1 MRAGA
6 AVTCASCGHRYLIG
20 QTHIKRVSAAPPAD
34 SPGQAQPKPQPEVTG
49 STATDTPPKQ
59 GGIQGLSEM
68 MRIEAQR
75 ERDSQFDEYET
86 ITPDADEPRKP
97 IDAGPSAPPSPVGTT
112 KTQKT
117 GRGGYFLAAAAA
129 LALAVLGGGL
139 WAVNRESGA
148 GTPPP
153 TTPGQEA
160 QSEPVYEG
168 PVFHDLPLAESMALD
183 HNPWEQ
189 PNRPYESRPQD
200 DPAIYVADGELMRS
214 DADVIEY
221 VGRVVSERD
230 GVVMAGE
237 LSVSLVNRQGMER
250 ARTTT
255 PFVLVSQDQ
264 SMRVRLPIPASLDP
278 TALNPVWSITVNEAL
293 ESVVWIEGVSM
304 EAESVGADTM
314 ARVLLVNDTDQPL
327 ARAVLLITA
336 WDAQGLPLR
345 RWRVRWEMPIAPADD
360 VEFYARTAVTP
371 SWRIDAW
378 TVLAVGEPSPV
389 QPAPTPADVQAD

>member
-20 QTHIKRVSAAPPAD
+20 QTHIKRVPAAPRAD
-34 SPGQAQPKPQPEVTG
+34 PPGQAQPESQPQVTG
-49 STATDTPPKQ
+49 STATDTQPQQ
-59 GGIQGLSEM
+59 GGIHGLSEM
-68 MRIEAQR
+68 MRVEAQR
-75 ERDSQFDEYET
+75 ERDSQFDDYET
-86 ITPDADEPRKP
+86 IKPDADEPRKP
-97 IDAGPSAPPSPVGTT
+97 IDVGPPAPSSQDAATE
-112 KTQKT
+112 TQKA

-139 WAVNRESGA
+139 WSINREVGP
-148 GTPPP
+148 GTPAPP
-153 TTPGQEA
+153 TPEQEA
-160 QSEPVYEG
+160 QSGPVYEG
-168 PVFHDLPLAESMALD
+168 PVFHGLPLAGSMALD
-183 HNPWEQ
+183 HHPWEQ
-189 PNRPYESRPQD
+189 PNRPYKSKPQD
-200 DPAIYVADGELMRS
+200 DPAIYVADDELVRS

-250 ARTTT
+250 ARTTI
-255 PFVLVSQDQ
+255 PFALVSQDQ

-278 TALNPVWSITVNEAL
+278 TALNPVWSITINEAL
-293 ESVVWIEGVSM
+293 ESAVWIEDVST
-304 EAESVGADTM
+304 EVESMGADTM

-371 SWRIDAW
+371 SWQIDAW

-389 QPAPTPADVQAD
+389 QPAATPADVQAD